1 MENKNIKADLYEL
14 CDSNNELEVFLFLTK
29 DEMMKLREHI
39 ELQNE
44 ETKAV
49 SKTHD
54 VLEREKLQLLK

>member
-1 MENKNIKADLYEL
+1 
-14 CDSNNELEVFLFLTK
+14 
-29 DEMMKLREHI
+29 MKLREHI